1 MITTET
7 IRRDLREIRHYCSRK
22 KVFDEAGER
31 IGNNAVLDTLT
42 KYNAAIRTAPL
53 RLYEIYAGLYIDGT
67 VRGECRLYTRIH
79 PVAQYKTGEI
89 LSIGNR

>member
-42 KYNAAIRTAPL
+42 KYNAAIRTARFACMRSMRDCIL
-53 RLYEIYAGLYIDGT
+53 TA
-67 VRGECRLYTRIH
+67 VRRNSTRRVSVIH
-79 PVAQYKTGEI
+79 PNTSSR
-89 LSIGNR
+89 SIQNW